1 MGASQTQTKIVRIE
15 EDRQPAPWTREN
27 SMGWRRTK
35 GTDKPDVL
43 SEAATTTLGNH
54 FPGADKGKSVEIH
67 VASQL
72 MRNSFLEENTLF
84 CDSSCPDEI
93 NHDDPSED
101 ISMLF
106 QQRWGSVFPLGGLAG
121 LPFTGKT
128 GWNAFSSHVPKDGNI
143 VVLFA
148 PHVGVDSSGNVGK
161 VLRDGQECSSSACGA
176 AIGAL
181 AAAKSEIQET
191 EFKNGVHDFQMDC
204 IKHLLEPYA

>member
-1 MGASQTQTKIVRIE
+1 MGASQTHTKIVRIE

-43 SEAATTTLGNH
+43 SEAAATTLGNH

-106 QQRWGSVFPLGGLAG
+106 QQLWIPGMRV
-121 LPFTGKT
+121 
-128 GWNAFSSHVPKDGNI
+128 
-143 VVLFA
+143 
-148 PHVGVDSSGNVGK
+148 
-161 VLRDGQECSSSACGA
+161 
-176 AIGAL
+176 
-181 AAAKSEIQET
+181 
-191 EFKNGVHDFQMDC
+191 
-204 IKHLLEPYA
+204 